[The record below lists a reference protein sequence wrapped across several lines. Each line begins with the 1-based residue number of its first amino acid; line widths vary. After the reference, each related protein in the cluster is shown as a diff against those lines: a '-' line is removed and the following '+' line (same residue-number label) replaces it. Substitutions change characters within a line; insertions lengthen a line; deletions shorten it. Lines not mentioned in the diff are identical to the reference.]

1 MVAVASIMANI
12 KREHLYKLIEEG
24 QRVDSRGLTDYR
36 PATLKTGLIDTAEGS
51 AMVTL
56 GDSRVLAGVK
66 MLMGEP
72 YPDTFDKGV
81 MTTNVELAPIGHALF
96 EAGPPREH
104 AIELAR
110 VTDRG
115 IRESGAI
122 DLKKLCVEPHEKVW
136 IVFIDIHI
144 LDHDGNLFDAASLA
158 AMAALSCSIVPAERH
173 ELGKDYPLPLT
184 CLPLTCTSAL
194 INHKLLVD
202 PTYEEEQVME
212 GRITVSTDEKGI
224 VRAMQKGHGG
234 AFSPEIIKEAVAKA
248 TKHTAPLRKL
258 LKEVK

>member
-1 MVAVASIMANI
+1 MAAVAKIMANI
-12 KREHLYKLIEEG
+12 KRDYLHKLIETG
-24 QRVDSRGLTDYR
+24 QRVDGRGLNDYR
-36 PATLKTGLIDTAEGS
+36 PATLRSGLIDTAEGS

-136 IVFIDIHI
+136 IVFIDMHI

-158 AMAALSCSIVPAERH
+158 ALSALSCAKVPAAKH
-173 ELGKDYPLPLT
+173 DLGEDYPLPLT
-184 CLPLTCTSAL
+184 CRPLTCTSAL
-194 INHKLLVD
+194 VNGKLLVD

-212 GRITVSTDEKGI
+212 GRITVSTDDDNI

-234 AFSPEIIKEAVAKA
+234 AFSPELIKEAVAKA
-248 TKHTAPLRKL
+248 KENTAPLRKL
-258 LKEVK
+258 LEEVK